1 MSPLVRQRRGSSG
14 LCGFIKFWRGSITLW
29 RRPKQ
34 FVLGQK
40 IGVDLKFNVGPKIG
54 VCLKFMCVRIS
65 MRKLEILRTFASV
78 HEFQKMLFL
87 KNIRFVT
94 SSSIVRIIVFQRV

>member
-1 MSPLVRQRRGSSG
+1 MWVYKILAWVNRVG
-14 LCGFIKFWRGSITLW
+14 LNFGVGV
-29 RRPKQ
+29 Q

-40 IGVDLKFNVGPKIG
+40 FRVDLKFNVGPKIG
-54 VCLKFMCVRIS
+54 VGLKFMCVRIS